1 MEMTTQQ
8 SDSNQADDRIQV
20 TVDADFALARVLG
33 RGSYK
38 VSGSVKRFA
47 ASIMDQGKTVLII
60 DLEQCVGM
68 DSTFMGMLA
77 GISQRLQKEGG
88 RKVVLT
94 GVSKKLNHL
103 MTTLGINR
111 LVEIREDLPAASS
124 ADLIDLEQ
132 PDESPLDSAQTMLE
146 AHETLVEIDNDNQL
160 RFQDVLDYLRED
172 IKRQQS

>member
-1 MEMTTQQ
+1 MDTTSHQ
-8 SDSNQADDRIQV
+8 SDPNQADDRIQV
-20 TVDADFALARVLG
+20 TVDTDFALARVLG

-38 VSGSVKRFA
+38 ISGSMKRFA
-47 ASIMDQGKTVLII
+47 ASLIDQGTSLLII

-94 GVSKKLNHL
+94 GVSQKLNHL

-111 LVEIREDLPAASS
+111 LVEIKNDIPSVS
-124 ADLIDLEQ
+124 PSDMADLDQ
-132 PDESPLDSAQTMLE
+132 PEETPLDSANTMLE
-146 AHETLVEIDNDNQL
+146 AHETLVEIDDDNRL

-172 IKRQQS
+172 IQRQQP